1 VSLPTQAELA
11 AAIAAQAIYPP
22 KDGVDGSAGP
32 EGVKGD
38 PGAKGAKGIAG
49 PEGRRGPKGEP
60 GLPGPQGPNGE
71 AIRWRGR
78 WSPKASYQPLDA
90 VEFEGSSY
98 IATTAM
104 EITKP
109 PGKGWDLMAQKGRDI
124 AGQQVIFGGM
134 VGQAGG
140 GGGVA
145 VSASN
150 SLYSS
155 GTVVISG
162 GANVTVGVNAGTIT
176 ISAAAGG
183 AGTAISG
190 LANSETTYTSGT
202 VNLSVVGG
210 ALTIRSTT
218 GQAFQF
224 SVSQSVQPAQTGIS
238 GIANSQTTYTSG
250 TVSLGELG
258 AITIRSTTGNQYQFS
273 VAAQSVQA
281 ETQTFLGG
289 LGNSQ
294 TTYTSGTVNLSV
306 VAGNLTIR
314 STTGQAFQFSMSQT
328 VQAETQTFLGG
339 IGNSETTYTSGT
351 VNLSALANITI
362 RSTTGNAFQFS
373 VAAPGAGGGIALQ
386 NSETTYTSGT
396 VNLSVVGGALT
407 IRSTT
412 GNAFQFSASQSAQTF
427 IGGIAANA
435 LTTYTSGTVVISATG
450 RVQLSTNAQTISLGV
465 PNLVMSTFGNLHGM
479 PTLTSTNAT
488 ASTRSLFVFPFHPY
502 DGVFPA
508 DITASTMRILMSVSY
523 TTTATNVAALTM
535 SAGLAIYRISGSAS
549 ASTLSLLNSASW
561 SFGSA
566 NTMASTAVSNSISGI
581 RWATIHS
588 SQWSSSPIFTEGG
601 VYVGAWFSSTGGP
614 ALGSWALYGA
624 SHSTMNIAGAIG
636 AASVSNTTAGL
647 PYWAGVYS
655 ATTAAFPAS
664 IHLNQLNRQ
673 VAMAAFVPLI
683 EIDQNVSTH

>member
-1 VSLPTQAELA
+1 MSAKDFALGQGQVKALPGRKGEQ
-11 AAIAAQAIYPP
+11 
-22 KDGVDGSAGP
+22 GP
-32 EGVKGD
+32 KGD
-38 PGAKGAKGIAG
+38 PGAD
-49 PEGRRGPKGEP
+49 
-60 GLPGPQGPNGE
+60 GLPGPPGPNGE
-71 AIRWRGR
+71 SVRWRGK
-78 WSPKASYQPLDA
+78 WSGSTSYQPLDA

-98 IATTAM
+98 ICTDATSAR
-104 EITKP
+104 P
-109 PGKGWDLMAQKGRDI
+109 PGFGWDLMAQKGKD
-124 AGQQVIFGGM
+124 GTGNQQLVKGFG
-134 VGQAGG
+134 AIGG

-210 ALTIRSTT
+210 NMTIRSTT

-224 SVSQSVQPAQTGIS
+224 SISQSVQPAQTGIS
-238 GIANSQTTYTSG
+238 GIGNSQTTYTSG
-250 TVSLGELG
+250 TISLSGLG
-258 AITIRSTTGNQYQFS
+258 AVTIDSTTGQAFRIN
-273 VAAQSVQA
+273 VPVQSVQA
-281 ETQTFLGG
+281 ETQTFLSGV
-289 LGNSQ
+289 GNSQ
-294 TTYTSGTVNLSV
+294 TTYTSGVVNLSV
-306 VAGNLTIR
+306 LAGNLTIR
-314 STTGQAFQFSMSQT
+314 STTGQAFQFSMSQS
-328 VQAETQTFLGG
+328 VQAETQTFLGA

-427 IGGIAANA
+427 VGGVGNSE
-435 LTTYTSGTVVISATG
+435 TTYTSGTVNLSGLANITIRSTTG
-450 RVQLSTNAQTISLGV
+450 NAFQFSVAAPGAAANLS
-465 PNLVMSTFGNLHGM
+465 MSTFGILHGIRGAD
-479 PTLTSTNAT
+479 LTSTNAT

-508 DITASTMRILMSVSY
+508 DITASTARILISISEG
-523 TTTATNVAALTM
+523 TTATNMAAMTL

-566 NTMASTAVSNSISGI
+566 GTMGSTFFSQSVSGI
-581 RWATIHS
+581 RWMTIHS
-588 SQWSSSPIFTEGG
+588 SQWSSSPVFTQGG
-601 VYVGAWFSSTGGP
+601 VYVGAYFSSTAGP
-614 ALGSWALYGA
+614 AVGSWALYGA
-624 SHSTMNIAGAIG
+624 SHSTMNISGAIG
-636 AASVSNTTAGL
+636 AASVTNTTAGL
-647 PYWAGVYS
+647 PNWAGVYS

-673 VAMAAFVPLI
+673 VGMAGFVPLI
-683 EIDQNVSTH
+683 ELDQNVATH

>member
-1 VSLPTQAELA
+1 VNAKDLALGRGQVKALPGR
-11 AAIAAQAIYPP
+11 
-22 KDGVDGSAGP
+22 KGDRGP
-32 EGVKGD
+32 KGD
-38 PGAKGAKGIAG
+38 PGTD
-49 PEGRRGPKGEP
+49 
-60 GLPGPQGPNGE
+60 GLPGPPGPNGE
-71 AIRWRGR
+71 AVRWRGK
-78 WSPKASYQPLDA
+78 WTTGTYYQPLDA

-98 IATTAM
+98 ICTDVTSNQ
-104 EITKP
+104 P
-109 PGKGWDLMAQKGRDI
+109 PGYGWDLMAQRGKDGT
-124 AGQQVIFGGM
+124 GGNQQVVKGFGA
-134 VGQAGG
+134 VVVGG
-140 GGGVA
+140 GA
-145 VSASN
+145 AIAASN
-150 SLYSS
+150 TTYTS
-155 GTVVISG
+155 GTVVFSG
-162 GANVTVGVNAGTIT
+162 NGNVTVATNGQTIL
-176 ISAAAGG
+176 ISAAAGAGGLG
-183 AGTAISG
+183 AI
-190 LANSETTYTSGT
+190 ANSETTYTSGT
-202 VNLSVVGG
+202 V
-210 ALTIRSTT
+210 
-218 GQAFQF
+218 AF
-224 SVSQSVQPAQTGIS
+224 S
-238 GIANSQTTYTSG
+238 GLGNV
-250 TVSLGELG
+250 TV
-258 AITIRSTTGNQYQFS
+258 RSTTGNAFQIS
-273 VAAQSVQA
+273 VPAQSVQV
-281 ETQTFLGG
+281 ETQTFLSGV
-289 LGNSQ
+289 GNSQ
-294 TTYTSGTVNLSV
+294 TTYTSGVVNLSV

-328 VQAETQTFLGG
+328 VQAETQTFIGG
-339 IGNSETTYTSGT
+339 I
-351 VNLSALANITI
+351 
-362 RSTTGNAFQFS
+362 
-373 VAAPGAGGGIALQ
+373 Q

-427 IGGIAANA
+427 VGGIAANA

-450 RVQLSTNAQTISLGV
+450 ALQLSTNAQTISLGV
-465 PNLVMSTFGNLHGM
+465 PNFAMSTFGNLRI

-502 DGVFPA
+502 DAVFPA

-588 SQWSSSPIFTEGG
+588 SQWSSSPVFTEGG
-601 VYVGAWFSSTGGP
+601 QYIGAWFSSTGGP
-614 ALGSWALYGA
+614 ALGSWAIYGA

-636 AASVSNTTAGL
+636 QASVSNTTAGL
-647 PYWAGVYS
+647 PHYGGVYS

-683 EIDQNVSTH
+683 EIDQWESTH